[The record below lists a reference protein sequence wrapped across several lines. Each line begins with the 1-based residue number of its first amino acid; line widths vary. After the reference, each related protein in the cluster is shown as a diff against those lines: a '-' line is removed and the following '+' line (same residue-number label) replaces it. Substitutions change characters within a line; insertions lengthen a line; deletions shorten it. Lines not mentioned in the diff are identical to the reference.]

1 MEIKLKGTA
10 VDLPVEDVEE
20 VVIQYL
26 RSLVS
31 PGEYLR
37 DKSTGVFLAHQTPGV
52 PGPGLTGEKIV
63 RLATM
68 LDVAVF
74 TVLDSLEKK

>member
-1 MEIKLKGTA
+1 M
-10 VDLPVEDVEE
+10 
-20 VVIQYL
+20 QYL
-26 RSLVS
+26 RHLVA

-37 DKSTGVFLAHQTPGV
+37 DKPTGIFLAHATPGV
-52 PGPGLTGEKIV
+52 PSAALTGEKIV

>member
-1 MEIKLKGTA
+1 MKLTVRGVEIESP
-10 VDLPVEDVEE
+10 DEDVKE
-20 VVIQYL
+20 VVVQYL
-26 RSLVS
+26 RSIVA
-31 PGEYLR
+31 PGDYLR
-37 DKSTGVFLAHQTPGV
+37 DKPTGVFLAHQTPGV